1 MKYENFLIKTK
12 EFVILR
18 ITELVSLI
26 LILVSIAIFLALIS
40 YSPNDPNFIVNSSDI
55 IKNFLGLR
63 GSIVSD
69 FLFQSVGLISY
80 LIPFTFKSLITPFG
94 TLERYFS
101 SIQSSILIQITVEN
115 LFTYD
120 GNHKQYDEINHNF
133 TIINA
138 TFCGFSTNI

>member
-1 MKYENFLIKTK
+1 MKYENFLTKTK

-80 LIPFTFKSLITPFG
+80 LIPFTLFFSG
-94 TLERYFS
+94 TNIFINKKY
-101 SIQSSILIQITVEN
+101 ILFIDN
-115 LFTYD
+115 LF
-120 GNHKQYDEINHNF
+120 
-133 TIINA
+133 
-138 TFCGFSTNI
+138 FCVLYLEASNLAFLKL

>member
-1 MKYENFLIKTK
+1 MT
-12 EFVILR
+12 
-18 ITELVSLI
+18 
-26 LILVSIAIFLALIS
+26 
-40 YSPNDPNFIVNSSDI
+40 
-55 IKNFLGLR
+55 
-63 GSIVSD
+63 
-69 FLFQSVGLISY
+69 QY

-133 TIINA
+133 TIINTNCQGQ
-138 TFCGFSTNI
+138 TFPVVVSLT

>member
-26 LILVSIAIFLALIS
+26 LILVSIAIFIALIS

-80 LIPFTFKSLITPFG
+80 LIPFTLFFSG
-94 TLERYFS
+94 TNIFINKKY
-101 SIQSSILIQITVEN
+101 ILFIDN
-115 LFTYD
+115 LFLYSI
-120 GNHKQYDEINHNF
+120 YNF
-133 TIINA
+133 RFIIS
-138 TFCGFSTNI
+138 FLLL